1 MYNTCEKSYWE
12 IARRT
17 VYTIGNEKAFIDSVL
32 SYEAL
37 RRDENPQYT
46 CKAIEKII
54 ECDRELSSMLN
65 LSNDIYLYAVQYIED
80 KRARYTR
87 ARTKRYWDE
96 HPDERRS
103 LEGEKSFLQKQ
114 VNELKAKI
122 ESIPGTD
129 EEAAIQKQIDS
140 LTAEK
145 NSLGL
150 FKMKEKRALQERI
163 DAESVKL
170 KEISDR
176 MEKSK
181 LELEREMNPIQ
192 RKIDAIEEKLIEGK

>member
-1 MYNTCEKSYWE
+1 MSP
-12 IARRT
+12 
-17 VYTIGNEKAFIDSVL
+17 TIK
-32 SYEAL
+32 
-37 RRDENPQYT
+37 
-46 CKAIEKII
+46 
-54 ECDRELSSMLN
+54 
-65 LSNDIYLYAVQYIED
+65 YIEEN
-80 KRARYTR
+80 RTRYTR
-87 ARTKRYWDE
+87 ARVKRYWDA
-96 HPDERRS
+96 HPDERLS
-103 LEGEKSFLQKQ
+103 LEAEKSALEKQ
-114 VNELKAKI
+114 VSELNAKI

-129 EEAAIQKQIDS
+129 EKAAIQKQIDS

-163 DAESVKL
+163 GAESVKL

-192 RKIDAIEEKLIEGK
+192 RKIDAIDKKLIEGK

>member
-1 MYNTCEKSYWE
+1 M
-12 IARRT
+12 
-17 VYTIGNEKAFIDSVL
+17 
-32 SYEAL
+32 
-37 RRDENPQYT
+37 
-46 CKAIEKII
+46 
-54 ECDRELSSMLN
+54 
-65 LSNDIYLYAVQYIED
+65 
-80 KRARYTR
+80 
-87 ARTKRYWDE
+87 
-96 HPDERRS
+96 
-103 LEGEKSFLQKQ
+103 QKQ